1 MSTNSRIPNGNTV
14 TRMSAP
20 HRELT
25 VTDNDWL
32 LRGLNLDAACQ
43 VCTLTM
49 FYRFHKFFFF
59 FQNALSSY
67 IYFSLAMIYLIK
79 NNKK

>member
-59 FQNALSSY
+59 FSKCTLLLY
-67 IYFSLAMIYLIK
+67 ILLTHNDIINQK
-79 NNKK
+79 Q